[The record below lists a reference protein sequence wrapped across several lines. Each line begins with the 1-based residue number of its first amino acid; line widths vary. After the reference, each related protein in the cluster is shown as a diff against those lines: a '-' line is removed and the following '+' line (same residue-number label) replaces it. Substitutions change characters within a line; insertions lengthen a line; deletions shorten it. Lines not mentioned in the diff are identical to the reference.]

1 MPHLCARGSHKTLL
15 AYLVRRLLE
24 NGANSSFVSQLVD
37 ENVSMDDLAADPI
50 TRIEQEG
57 IHPHPAIPLP
67 RDLYG
72 AERRNSSG
80 IDLSDEHALSL
91 LASELAVLQAQ
102 QWRAAP
108 MLANSNCDGVKV
120 SDREQSPVI
129 NPANHADRVGAVIE
143 ASPGEVEAALA
154 AAEAFAPQWGA
165 TAPDFRASLLEHA
178 ADLEAHRA
186 VLIVLPC
193 GRRGSPFRMQLP
205 RCARRR
211 TSAVITRSRCETG
224 LKMLPRPSRLGR

>member
-1 MPHLCARGSHKTLL
+1 MARDAGNHDYEFQCLHGMGERLYDEVIGVDQLDKPCRIYAPVGSHKTLL

-37 ENVSMDDLAADPI
+37 ENVSMDDLAADPV
-50 TRIEQEG
+50 TRIEQG
-57 IHPHPAIPLP
+57 HSSTSSHSPAARPVRRRTQKFI
-67 RDLYG
+67 RHRF
-72 AERRNSSG
+72 ERRARAFPAG
-80 IDLSDEHALSL
+80 V
-91 LASELAVLQAQ
+91 ELAVLQAQ

-154 AAEAFAPQWGA
+154 AAEALRHSG
-165 TAPDFRASLLEHA
+165 E
-178 ADLEAHRA
+178 
-186 VLIVLPC
+186 
-193 GRRGSPFRMQLP
+193 QL
-205 RCARRR
+205 RIFARRCL
-211 TSAVITRSRCETG
+211 STRLTCLRRIAPC
-224 LKMLPRPSRLGR
+224 